1 MKNTAILEKTVIVN
15 QEEIPIVWNGDVLVA
30 GGGPA
35 GLGAAIASHR
45 KGDKTILL
53 EQYGFLGGMCA
64 YGAGM
69 PLGGAYP

>member
-45 KGDKTILL
+45 KGDKTIL
-53 EQYGFLGGMCA
+53 QT
-64 YGAGM
+64 
-69 PLGGAYP
+69 P